1 MASILQAMIEDF
13 ESRCGD
19 GSDINAYSLGTSGTN
34 KGQPCG
40 YSEAQVICYTLDARM
55 VDLPQVDED
64 QEDAV
69 WNVLEL
75 RCKDLILVDKE
86 ERMSDKDVGQESL
99 PHGSQGSQTSPSS
112 HHLACKKASK
122 KVPAPQKAPVSSE
135 VALDALELVKKVS
148 PN

>member
-1 MASILQAMIEDF
+1 MPRGYTED
-13 ESRCGD
+13 
-19 GSDINAYSLGTSGTN
+19 
-34 KGQPCG
+34 
-40 YSEAQVICYTLDARM
+40 QVICFTLDACM

-75 RCKDLILVDKE
+75 RCKDLILADKD
-86 ERMSDKDVGQESL
+86 ERMSEKIFPQESL
-99 PHGSQGSQTSPSS
+99 PQDSQGSQNSQSS
-112 HHLACKKASK
+112 HHLGCKKASK

-148 PN
+148 PTYTLLLTTMSC